1 MLITSQLKKI
11 KIRPSTRSFCQKAC
25 FRTILPFSSVPLI
38 KSMKYHFV
46 NIQIDSKYY
55 HDPLPTKINEV
66 LDLIEHENKL
76 NEKSMLLE
84 HLTDIVYENKTI
96 ILSHAQKIRIIK
108 QLQLWKGKRGRN
120 DKIATVAWVIKKLH
134 LQK

>member
-11 KIRPSTRSFCQKAC
+11 KIRPSNLSFCRKPC
-25 FRTILPFSSVPLI
+25 FRTVLPFSSVPLLNR
-38 KSMKYHFV
+38 MKYHFV

-55 HDPLPTKINEV
+55 HDPLPTKINEL

-84 HLTDIVYENKTI
+84 HLTDLVY
-96 ILSHAQKIRIIK
+96 
-108 QLQLWKGKRGRN
+108 
-120 DKIATVAWVIKKLH
+120 
-134 LQK
+134 